1 MLRGQL
7 LRYCLVGV
15 GNTLAHFALLV
26 ALVEAARMAPAVANV
41 LAFAAANALSFVMNS
56 RFTFASR
63 LGWGRY
69 LKFLAVSLLGLA
81 INYLT
86 MQLAQAL
93 GLHYLA
99 GAAVAIV
106 LVIGIGFGLSRA
118 VVFGRPPRGES
129 HAGPD

>member
-1 MLRGQL
+1 MALPRGQL

-15 GNTLAHFALLV
+15 GNTFAHFAVLM
-26 ALVEAARMAPAVANV
+26 ALVEGAAAAPAVANV
-41 LAFAAANALSFVMNS
+41 LAFVAANALSFVMNS

-86 MQLAQAL
+86 MRAAEAL
-93 GLHYLA
+93 GLHYLV
-99 GAAVAIV
+99 GAAAAIV
-106 LVIGIGFGLSRA
+106 LVIGIGFALSRA
-118 VVFGRPPRGES
+118 VVFRR
-129 HAGPD
+129 HDGPA

>member
-63 LGWGRY
+63 LGWGSY

-93 GLHYLA
+93 GLHYLVGA
-99 GAAVAIV
+99 GVAIV

>member
-15 GNTLAHFALLV
+15 GNTLAHFAVLV
-26 ALVEAARMAPAVANV
+26 ALVEAAGMAPAAANV
-41 LAFAAANALSFVMNS
+41 LAFVAANALSFVMNS

-86 MQLAQAL
+86 MRTAEAL
-93 GLHYLA
+93 GLHYLV
-99 GAAVAIV
+99 GAAAAIV
-106 LVIGIGFGLSRA
+106 LVVGIGFALSRA
-118 VVFGRPPRGES
+118 VVFGRHGNR
-129 HAGPD
+129 A